1 MNEIEGLEL
10 SLPLSEGV
18 FELLGKL
25 LNEVDPLWLA
35 TEDSVSEGIG
45 VELSGEDSDGNAEA
59 DDEEVNDSVM
69 DELSLSDGED
79 VAVFV
84 SEMDG
89 LVESEGT
96 TEELGEPE
104 MLEVSL
110 LERLKLLLSVEV
122 SLTVMEAVAEGVSET
137 DGDRVMLLVPET
149 VNEFEDEG
157 DTLID
162 EESV

>member
-35 TEDSVSEGIG
+35 TEDSVLEGIG

-137 DGDRVMLLVPET
+137 DGDRLMLLVPET

>member
-137 DGDRVMLLVPET
+137 DGDRLMLLVPET